1 MKTKLTVLLLS
12 FISFSVFSQ
21 RKLADK
27 FYKEYAYVKAAEFY
41 RNAINKGDDGVDLLS
56 KLADCYYNNADSKQA
71 VYWYGLASKRE
82 GGLLENESI
91 YRYAQ
96 SLRSVGDYKE
106 AEVWLKKLPES
117 YINTLNVNHEKLKT
131 LHRDSVRI
139 SNMRINTKNSDFGP
153 YVHNGKFYFASAK
166 NEKGALYEWNNEPYL
181 DLYQGKIIKEN
192 QDKTI
197 EDIIPVVSTKVNT
210 GFHESSI
217 AITKDGKTMYFT
229 RNNLNEKNE
238 LEHNKEGTSHLKI
251 FKAELEDG
259 TWTNI
264 EELPINSELHS
275 NGHPALS
282 PDEKTLFF
290 VSDRPNG
297 FGQADIYKVAILENG
312 AYGEPQN
319 LGAKVNTSGK
329 EMFPYIGKDN
339 TLYFSSDGYK
349 NLGLL
354 DIYKTNVLNDN
365 SSEVENLGAPFN
377 SGYDDFAFF
386 MNEGNRTGYFSSN
399 RPEGKGRDDIYSFKI
414 VECFQY
420 LKGKTFDVRTKEM
433 LPNTLVEL
441 IDSDG
446 KVIKRFVT
454 EEDATYSFQ
463 VKCKNREFTL
473 RGMKLDY
480 KDDLKKT
487 YSTEVRD
494 AEITQDLYLTP
505 LIVGKEIVINPIFF
519 DFNKWNIRPDA
530 AYELEFVVKVLNN
543 HPKMIIKIEAH
554 TDSRGSDRYNEILSD
569 RRAKSTRDYIISRG
583 IAPHRI
589 QSAIGYGEKQLVN
602 KCKNYVR
609 CTEEEHQENRR
620 SKFIILNNYE

>member
-1 MKTKLTVLLLS
+1 MKTRITLLLLS
-12 FISFSVFSQ
+12 FISFSIFSQ
-21 RKLADK
+21 RKVADK
-27 FYKEYAYVKAAEFY
+27 FYKEYAYIKAAEFY
-41 RNAINKGDDGVDLLS
+41 RNAINRGDDGVDLLS
-56 KLADCYYNNADSKQA
+56 KLADCYYNNSDSKQA
-71 VYWYGLASKRE
+71 VYWYKLASKRE
-82 GGLLENESI
+82 GGLVDNESI

-106 AEVWLKKLPES
+106 AETWLKKLPES
-117 YINTLNVNHEKLKT
+117 YVNTLNVNHEKLKT

-166 NEKGALYEWNNEPYL
+166 NENGALYEWNNEPYL
-181 DLYQGKIIKEN
+181 DLYQGKIIEDT
-192 QDKTI
+192 QEKTI
-197 EDIIPVVSTKVNT
+197 EDIIPVVSTKLNT
-210 GFHESSI
+210 GFHESSLT
-217 AITKDGKTMYFT
+217 ITKDGKTMYFT
-229 RNNLNEKNE
+229 RNNLDEKNE

-251 FKAELEDG
+251 FKAELVNG
-259 TWTNI
+259 TWSNI
-264 EELPINSELHS
+264 QELPINSELHS

-282 PDEKTLFF
+282 PDEKTLYF
-290 VSDRPNG
+290 VSDRPDG
-297 FGQADIYKVAILENG
+297 FGQADIYKVAILEDG
-312 AYGEPQN
+312 TFGTPQN
-319 LGAKVNTSGK
+319 LGGKVNTSGK
-329 EMFPYIGKDN
+329 EMFPYIAKDN
-339 TLYFSSDGYK
+339 TLYFSSDGHK

-354 DIYKTNVLNDN
+354 DIYKVSL
-365 SSEVENLGAPFN
+365 SENATSEAENLGAPFN
-377 SGYDDFAFF
+377 SGYDDFGFF

-420 LKGKTFDVRTKEM
+420 LKGKTFDKRTKEL

-441 IDSDG
+441 IDSTG
-446 KVIKRFVT
+446 KVVKRFVT
-454 EEDATYSFQ
+454 QEDATYTFE
-463 VKCKNREFTL
+463 VKCKNRKFTL
-473 RGMKLDY
+473 RGTKLDY
-480 KDDLKKT
+480 KDDIQNT
-487 YSTEVRD
+487 ESTEERD
-494 AEITQDLYLTP
+494 QEILQDLYLTP

-530 AYELEFVVKVLNN
+530 AYELEFVVKVMNN